1 MDFVNYNKPLCKMIE
16 SIIKDHL
23 VKYLKDNNILLNKQ
37 YGFLLGQSAVLQLLN
52 VLDQS
57 TEAIDNG
64 FYIDVIYC
72 DFMKAFDKVQHMWMF
87 VKSFE
92 ILLFS
97 NPNKIV
103 DWIESFLAIRKQ
115 RVIVNGTPSSW

>member
-1 MDFVNYNKPLCKMIE
+1 MIE

-64 FYIDVIYC
+64 FSIDVIYC
-72 DFMKAFDKVQHMWMF
+72 DFMKAFDKVKH
-87 VKSFE
+87 
-92 ILLFS
+92 I
-97 NPNKIV
+97 
-103 DWIESFLAIRKQ
+103 
-115 RVIVNGTPSSW
+115 